1 MIKAKQPFSQGS
13 VTMVRDGIKLIFTF
27 EEDRLDTSGHVL
39 ELYDL
44 AADPEELNNLY
55 TDTHPAARQ
64 MLAEMQAQI
73 ERADQPYK

>member
-1 MIKAKQPFSQGS
+1 M
-13 VTMVRDGIKLIFTF
+13 IFTF
-27 EEDRLDTSGHVL
+27 EEDRLDASGHVL

-55 TDTHPAARQ
+55 TDTHSAARQ